1 MLHCENNC
9 NLYYNDVKSVRF
21 QHIHIYNVNKID
33 ATNYVQ
39 NKIYFKNFDNLKLKI
54 ENVCRFKIS

>member
-9 NLYYNDVKSVRF
+9 TLYYNNVKSVSF
-21 QHIHIYNVNKID
+21 QHTHTHIYIMLKID

-39 NKIYFKNFDNLKLKI
+39 NKIYVKKI
-54 ENVCRFKIS
+54 